1 MNVLSA
7 NLDFKKLNG
16 LPKPLVTGFLAANVV
31 LVLSGVSPRYAV
43 LATMLIGSHT
53 VFGLLI
59 LGHYLHDSTAK
70 HFIGSGFALG
80 TLIAVCI
87 DQLLVTTPLKN
98 HSFLIPIVAIF
109 FLSLCN
115 TKRNRIQPF
124 TQDMRFSTLI
134 LMFLLLVGLIQERYW
149 PLWIALSMLPLVALD
164 MRANSKFRQLWVL
177 PCWVLTLVTSVTVI
191 KNRPDLWWIK
201 TQDFQFFESL
211 SFSLAHWGARDQ
223 IFATG
228 NPILYHWFTFAWTG
242 LITRVIDAPTLLVL
256 TKIGPP
262 IVILFLIYVLDE
274 VLSRFNLSSNQRITG
289 ILVVLLL
296 NDLNF
301 ESPSMVFSY
310 IFLIAFISQIIQF
323 FNDYKISIVVI
334 ATALAA
340 GAFAVKS
347 SNVAVLGGALIGV
360 AYFGWQMRT
369 NGLRKIAILIF
380 SVSAG
385 LIFIFISMY
394 FNSPYGGNI
403 EFGLIGLARDFYGDI
418 AALPRKSYVFWSF
431 FVLLDVMAFY
441 SLVLIQG
448 LKITEFR
455 NNILLWIFCG
465 STPMTLIAL
474 TISQS
479 VHEQEEYFQ
488 HSWVMI
494 GSICLIV
501 IASRLIDESKR
512 DQIIHRRSLFFS
524 ISLIF
529 VTWLVQYFIPID
541 NSGTYHAI
549 KLRILDGSVS
559 ILFVASAS
567 IIMLIFSAPRTDI
580 FRFNRPLA
588 FIVAGTIVLTVSLN
602 VRWFHAQNFRNE
614 VSSET
619 HHDYMLGDSELLE
632 IGRAIEKITP
642 ESAIIASNYFCDDPY
657 CSAEDYSPH
666 RSDWKR
672 GGEAMGLVMYAH
684 RRFLVSGYG
693 YLWQNV
699 RPSDDVIMRMDLSVE
714 FGSSPNKALLIQLL
728 ERNVSYFVVDKS
740 KSEVLDWSDYASTV
754 ETTDRYILLKL
765 ISNT

>member
-1 MNVLSA
+1 MNVLNT
-7 NLDFKKLNG
+7 NLDFKRLNG
-16 LPKPLVTGFLAANVV
+16 LPKPLVTAFLAANGA
-31 LVLSGVSPRYAV
+31 LMLSGVSPRYAV

-59 LGHYLHDSTAK
+59 LRHYLYDSTAK

-87 DQLLVTTPLKN
+87 DQLLVRTPLRN
-98 HSFLIPIVAIF
+98 FSFLFPVVAIF
-109 FLSLCN
+109 FLSLCKTN
-115 TKRNRIQPF
+115 RNWMQSF
-124 TQDMRFSTLI
+124 KQDIGFSSLI
-134 LMFLLLVGLIQERYW
+134 LMFLTLVGLIQERYW
-149 PLWIALSMLPLVALD
+149 PLWIALSMLPLVALA
-164 MRANSKFRQLWVL
+164 MRAHAQLRRLWIW
-177 PCWVLTLVTSVTVI
+177 PCWVLTIATSVAVI

-223 IFATG
+223 VFATG

-274 VLSRFNLSSNQRITG
+274 VLSHFNLSANQRITG

-310 IFLIAFISQIIQF
+310 IFLIAFVSQSIQF
-323 FNDYKISIVVI
+323 FNDKRISIVAI

-347 SNVAVLGGALIGV
+347 SNVAVLGGALIGL
-360 AYFGWQMRT
+360 AYFGCQVRRD
-369 NGLRKIAILIF
+369 GLQKIAILII

-385 LIFIFISMY
+385 LIFVFMTMY

-418 AALPRKSYVFWSF
+418 VSLPRKSYIFWSI
-431 FVLLDVMAFY
+431 FVLVEVIAFY
-441 SLVLIQG
+441 LLVLIQG
-448 LKITEFR
+448 LKIAEFR
-455 NNILLWIFCG
+455 NNILLWMFCG

-501 IASRLIDESKR
+501 IASRLINESKR
-512 DQIIHRRSLFFS
+512 DQIIHRRTLFFS
-524 ISLIF
+524 ILLIF

-549 KLRILDGSVS
+549 RLRILDGS
-559 ILFVASAS
+559 ITIQLIASAS
-567 IIMLIFSAPRTDI
+567 IIMLIFGVLRTEI
-580 FRFNRPLA
+580 LSFKKPLA
-588 FIVAGTIVLTVSLN
+588 FFIAGTIVLTVSLN
-602 VRWFHAQNFRNE
+602 VRWFHDQNFRNE
-614 VSSET
+614 VTSET
-619 HHDYMLGDSELLE
+619 HRDYMLGDSELLE
-632 IGRAIEKITP
+632 IGRAIENLTP

-672 GGEAMGLVMYAH
+672 GGEAMGLVMYSH

-714 FGSSPNKALLIQLL
+714 FGSNPNKALLIQLL
-728 ERNVSYFVVDKS
+728 EENVSYFVVDKS
-740 KSEVLDWSDYASTV
+740 KSEVSDWSDYALTV